1 MINTVLKFGLIS
13 WVVAVSCEKTPYA
26 SVSKISGPESGE
38 KIVWIESNNNNPVKR
53 SIAQHSAL
61 ACPGKEVRIPFFA
74 LPCGENQDCSIVG
87 PNMVCCSYRC
97 IKGVFPTTQ
106 QNIQDPTI
114 KILPNAIS
122 TPSLPT
128 NPPITTSSTSTTSTT
143 SAPTTKAIT
152 TTTTPA
158 TTTTTKTTPQAIIAP
173 TSVAVSVQTP
183 ENAPQNLLLVCPER
197 VWIAF
202 FSLPCANNH
211 ECSSS
216 GPNMICCSYR
226 CVEGILQYPPKIVIK
241 GAEGVEIKRND
252 LSNVVITDPPTT
264 KPTTP
269 KSLEVVAKSPV
280 LVCPEKEPRIT
291 LFSLSCE
298 TNKDCAIMGNKMVC
312 CLKRCIKGVLT
323 IEVDQKQALS
333 SNNVYLVKQNY
344 EQNSTTAYNTNTL
357 TATSTPPLKVSVAN
371 IHQQKTLLACPNR
384 VIRIPF
390 LAIPCKTHQEC
401 SDIGKSL
408 VCCFSQCVVG
418 VSAAHL
424 DVQKTLT
431 VQTAPASTTI
441 KNAATIS
448 TSANSLTN
456 PIPNQQAKASSVNP
470 SPHPAQQPP
479 SLICPGN
486 EVRIPFFSVP
496 CRTNEECS
504 RINVKMVCCSSR
516 CIAGVP
522 PPKPEIKHQPSWF
535 GLVERVCPADPIAEI
550 LEIKECQ
557 SDADCTPRICCPD
570 KYRNGSG
577 DNKNYCRTAQPIL
590 DRLPAANRWSE
601 PLRAVASYMQCTP
614 PPPPVLDLFPKSC
627 NNTLDCFP
635 NLCCQEGGKK
645 YCRPPKRSLLSFVA
659 GVGQR
664 LVPADAAKR
673 IIERLN

>member
-323 IEVDQKQALS
+323 IEVDQKQAL
-333 SNNVYLVKQNY
+333 
-344 EQNSTTAYNTNTL
+344 
-357 TATSTPPLKVSVAN
+357 
-371 IHQQKTLLACPNR
+371 
-384 VIRIPF
+384 
-390 LAIPCKTHQEC
+390 
-401 SDIGKSL
+401 
-408 VCCFSQCVVG
+408 
-418 VSAAHL
+418 
-424 DVQKTLT
+424 T

-522 PPKPEIKHQPSWF
+522 PPKPEIKHQQA
-535 GLVERVCPADPIAEI
+535 C
-550 LEIKECQ
+550 
-557 SDADCTPRICCPD
+557 
-570 KYRNGSG
+570 
-577 DNKNYCRTAQPIL
+577 
-590 DRLPAANRWSE
+590 
-601 PLRAVASYMQCTP
+601 AS
-614 PPPPVLDLFPKSC
+614 
-627 NNTLDCFP
+627 
-635 NLCCQEGGKK
+635 
-645 YCRPPKRSLLSFVA
+645 
-659 GVGQR
+659 
-664 LVPADAAKR
+664 
-673 IIERLN
+673 